1 MMDRTHE
8 MRRLELRLNAAQT
21 EITYLASANLEMDK
35 QITALTDN
43 VQELTASLQE
53 VQKQLQAIKE

>member
-1 MMDRTHE
+1 MDRTHE

>member
-35 QITALTDN
+35 QIAALTDN
-43 VQELTASLQE
+43 LQELTASLQE

>member
-35 QITALTDN
+35 QIAALTDN

>member
-1 MMDRTHE
+1 MDRTHE

-43 VQELTASLQE
+43 VHELTASLQE

>member
-1 MMDRTHE
+1 MDRTHE

-21 EITYLASANLEMDK
+21 EITYLASANLKMDK
-35 QITALTDN
+35 QIAALTDN

>member
-1 MMDRTHE
+1 MDRTHE

-35 QITALTDN
+35 QMAALTDN

>member
-1 MMDRTHE
+1 MDRTHE

-35 QITALTDN
+35 QIAALTDN